1 MREQVLFI
9 PYAEYSGH
17 KNKFQ
22 THLYSAVITVT
33 RSRKAGQETTTA
45 QPPSGLGQ
53 LLQVL
58 MNCHCPVTPEN
69 THSRNWLSS
78 TRKSG
83 AKAGDGPPPGADH
96 ALAQTVLDARTGICK
111 GSSPKKEVSDV
122 RLLWLSL
129 GYS

>member
-33 RSRKAGQETTTA
+33 RSRKAGQEATTA

-83 AKAGDGPPPGADH
+83 AKAGDGAPPELTMPSHKPRWMSTLGFAKE
-96 ALAQTVLDARTGICK
+96 AP
-111 GSSPKKEVSDV
+111 PKKEVSDV